1 MSCDYVSQ
9 EVGSS
14 ICYGCKGKITA
25 EFHGSVSE
33 PLTQPVELMS
43 TQRKSH
49 LARSEKEE

>member
-14 ICYGCKGKITA
+14 IRYGCKGKITA
-25 EFHGSVSE
+25 EFHGLVSE

-43 TQRKSH
+43 TT
-49 LARSEKEE
+49 KELPFSQI